1 MISKKAIN
9 KSLKYL
15 AVSLF
20 IFAMVANIQ
29 ITLTDPFMFT
39 SEMVLA
45 QDSGTPPNED
55 CVWSME
61 KGDWVCPDESG
72 DYEYFIMVYDT
83 LRDCYKCE
91 SANFGSCNPSD
102 QEC

>member
-1 MISKKAIN
+1 MKSKVVN

-20 IFAMVANIQ
+20 IFAMVANIKV
-29 ITLTDPFMFT
+29 TLTDPFMFT

-45 QDSGTPPNED
+45 EDTSQPPNDD
-55 CVWSME
+55 CVWSEE

-72 DYEYFIMVYDT
+72 DYEYFVMFYDI
-83 LRDCYKCE
+83 DCSMCV
-91 SANFGSCNPSD
+91 SANYGSCNPSD
-102 QEC
+102 QTC